1 MSFDVA
7 TLRRRSINVLTENGL
22 GLCTR
27 CEARHIG
34 LCDALHDDD
43 LHFLAGVARQG
54 TVEKNHVFVTE
65 GDAARS
71 FFNINHGTA
80 KLYKDLPDGRRQI
93 TGFVGAGDFIGLAA
107 DTHYAF
113 SAEAIEPVR
122 FCRFDRVE
130 LRAIFGRFPEIE
142 RRLLEVASHELIVC
156 QEHSLLLG
164 RMTAIERVA
173 SFLDVWLHRA
183 PPCQGSGITLNLPMS
198 RSDLAE
204 YLGLTIETV
213 SRALASLRKQGVVA
227 VAADH
232 RISILDP
239 ARLSIIGQAAA

>member
-1 MSFDVA
+1 MSCDIA
-7 TLRRRSINVLTENGL
+7 TVRRRPINVLTENGL

-27 CEARHIG
+27 CEARHVG

-43 LHFLAGVARQG
+43 LHFLAGVARQSMI
-54 TVEKNHVFVTE
+54 EKNKVFVTE
-65 GDAARS
+65 GDTARS
-71 FFNINHGTA
+71 FFNINRGTA

-107 DTHYAF
+107 DTRYAF
-113 SAEAIEPVR
+113 SAEALEGGQ

-130 LRAIFGRFPEIE
+130 LRAISGRFPEIE
-142 RRLLEVASHELIVC
+142 RRLLVVASHELVVA
-156 QEHSLLLG
+156 QEQMLLLG
-164 RMTAIERVA
+164 RKTAIERVA
-173 SFLDVWLHRA
+173 SFLDVWRHRA
-183 PPCQGSGITLNLPMS
+183 PPCQGSATPIDLPMS

-204 YLGLTIETV
+204 YLGLTVETV
-213 SRALASLRKQGVVA
+213 SRALASLRKQGVVT